1 MLLFDN
7 IAVNM
12 NRNNHCRTWWLI
24 VAYTK
29 LVFLM
34 LLQQPVFENVRL
46 LYTVNFHVRG
56 WEMSKTKR
64 EWINPAAAPLQGSYG
79 IVAVSQKYQNLK
91 NRIRNELKR
100 KEFRFWNCA
109 LRWLYE
115 KDTTMSYIVQTIH
128 VMQFILEFL

>member
-79 IVAVSQKYQNLK
+79 VVAVSQKYQNLK

-100 KEFRFWNCA
+100 KSFVSGIVRCDDCMKKILQCLTSYKQF
-109 LRWLYE
+109 
-115 KDTTMSYIVQTIH
+115 MSCS
-128 VMQFILEFL
+128 LS

>member
-79 IVAVSQKYQNLK
+79 VVAVSQKYQNLK

-100 KEFRFWNCA
+100 KSFVSGIVRCDDCMKKILQCLTSYKQF
-109 LRWLYE
+109 
-115 KDTTMSYIVQTIH
+115 MSYS
-128 VMQFILEFL
+128 LS